1 MQKTWKDCIYNYT
14 FDKYL
19 RFSKYILM
27 AYNMEKNLCNSLCPV
42 RTALSILWGRWT
54 LLILYTLGE
63 EPKRYGELKKLIPD
77 ITEKMLIEKLKE
89 LQSSGFV
96 TRKDFKT
103 IPPKVVY
110 TITDLWKTSLQ
121 MMPVLVSVWEELIEK
136 NLTK

>member
-1 MQKTWKDCIYNYT
+1 
-14 FDKYL
+14 
-19 RFSKYILM
+19 
-27 AYNMEKNLCNSLCPV
+27 
-42 RTALSILWGRWT
+42 
-54 LLILYTLGE
+54 LILYTLGE

-110 TITDLWKTSLQ
+110 TITDL
-121 MMPVLVSVWEELIEK
+121 
-136 NLTK
+136 